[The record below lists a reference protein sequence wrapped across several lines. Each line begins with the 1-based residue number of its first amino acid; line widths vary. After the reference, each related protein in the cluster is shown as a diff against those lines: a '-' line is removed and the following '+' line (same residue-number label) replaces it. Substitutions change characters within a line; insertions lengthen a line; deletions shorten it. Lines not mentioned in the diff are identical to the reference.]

1 MYPNFLTV
9 AAVLVL
15 LVVGVFSSLS
25 SIVIQQA
32 LAQNTTTSRVKDAY
46 NLCLSRVTGVGFSE
60 QLARPFCI
68 DQIKNGASG
77 QVGNMQTNNKENNNA
92 DNDDD
97 DNDDDKGW
105 D

>member
-15 LVVGVFSSLS
+15 LAVGVFSLS

-46 NLCLSRVTGVGFSE
+46 NLCLSRVTGVG
-60 QLARPFCI
+60 
-68 DQIKNGASG
+68 
-77 QVGNMQTNNKENNNA
+77 
-92 DNDDD
+92 
-97 DNDDDKGW
+97 
-105 D
+105 

>member
-1 MYPNFLTV
+1 MRIYPNFLTV

-15 LVVGVFSSLS
+15 LAVGVFSSLS
-25 SIVIQQA
+25 SIVVHQA

-77 QVGNMQTNNKENNNA
+77 QVGNMQTNN
-92 DNDDD
+92 NDDD
-97 DNDDDKGW
+97 DDKNDDDKGW

>member
-1 MYPNFLTV
+1 MYRNFLTV
-9 AAVLVL
+9 AAVVVL
-15 LVVGVFSSLS
+15 LVVGVFSFSS

-32 LAQNTTTSRVKDAY
+32 LGQNSTTSRVKDAY

-77 QVGNMQTNNKENNNA
+77 QVGNMQTNNKEN
-92 DNDDD
+92 DND

>member
-1 MYPNFLTV
+1 MYRNFLTV
-9 AAVLVL
+9 AAVVVL
-15 LVVGVFSSLS
+15 LVVGVFFSS

-32 LAQNTTTSRVKDAY
+32 LAQNSTTSRVKDAY

-77 QVGNMQTNNKENNNA
+77 QVGNMQTNNKEN
-92 DNDDD
+92 DND